1 MAAPLRIDFVSD
13 VTCPWCA
20 IGLQA
25 LGQAIARLGDD
36 RKVELHLQPFELNP
50 GIPTAGEPIA
60 DYAARKYGV
69 GAAELAARQA
79 FIRQRGAEAGLAL
92 AERTHVYNTF
102 DAHRLLV
109 WAGRQG
115 RALELKRA
123 LLQAYHE
130 RGENPALAD
139 VLLRAVAAAGRL
151 DERRGTRGPGQR
163 CLRRRSARQ
172 RAPVAAARHRLGA
185 GGGDRRAQP
194 ALRRPVGTGVRA
206 GLAAVLTAHGGPK
219 SGRRA
224 LARSGDRPGRP
235 ARG

>member
-69 GAAELAARQA
+69 GAGELPARQA

-130 RGENPALAD
+130 RGENPALDD
-139 VLLRAVAAAGRL
+139 VLLRAAAAGKL
-151 DERRGTRGPGQR
+151 DEHAAREVLASAAYADEVRGSVRLWQRRGIDSVPAVVIDG
-163 CLRRRSARQ
+163 RS
-172 RAPVAAARHRLGA
+172 LLSGA
-185 GGGDRRAQP
+185 QSVQVFEQ
-194 ALRRPVGTGVRA
+194 ALRQF
-206 GLAAVLTAHGGPK
+206 
-219 SGRRA
+219 
-224 LARSGDRPGRP
+224 
-235 ARG
+235 

>member
-1 MAAPLRIDFVSD
+1 MVAPLRIDFVSD

-115 RALELKRA
+115 RALELKRE
-123 LLQAYHE
+123 LLQAYHA
-130 RGENPALAD
+130 RGENPALPD
-139 VLLRAVAAAGRL
+139 VLLHAVAAAGRL
-151 DERRGTRGPGQR
+151 DDGGAREVLAGAAYADEVRGSVRLWQRRGVGSVPAVVID
-163 CLRRRSARQ
+163 RRS
-172 RAPVAAARHRLGA
+172 LLSGA
-185 GGGDRRAQP
+185 QSVQVFEQ
-194 ALRRPVGTGVRA
+194 ALRRF
-206 GLAAVLTAHGGPK
+206 
-219 SGRRA
+219 
-224 LARSGDRPGRP
+224 
-235 ARG
+235 

>member
-1 MAAPLRIDFVSD
+1 MVAPLRIDFVSD

-36 RKVELHLQPFELNP
+36 RKVELHLQPFGLNP

-115 RALELKRA
+115 RALELKRE
-123 LLQAYHE
+123 LLQAYHA
-130 RGENPALAD
+130 RGENPALPD
-139 VLLRAVAAAGRL
+139 VLLHAVAAAGRL
-151 DERRGTRGPGQR
+151 DDGGAREVLAGAAYADEVRGSVRLWQRRGVDSVPAVVID
-163 CLRRRSARQ
+163 RRS
-172 RAPVAAARHRLGA
+172 LLSGA
-185 GGGDRRAQP
+185 QSVQVFEQ
-194 ALRRPVGTGVRA
+194 ALRRF
-206 GLAAVLTAHGGPK
+206 
-219 SGRRA
+219 
-224 LARSGDRPGRP
+224 
-235 ARG
+235 

>member
-1 MAAPLRIDFVSD
+1 MVAPLRIDFVSD

-109 WAGRQG
+109 WAGREG
-115 RALELKRA
+115 RALELKRE
-123 LLQAYHE
+123 LLQAYHA
-130 RGENPALAD
+130 RGENPALPD
-139 VLLRAVAAAGRL
+139 VLLHAVAAAGRL
-151 DERRGTRGPGQR
+151 DDGGAREVLAGAAYADEVRGSVRLWQRRGVDSVPAVVID
-163 CLRRRSARQ
+163 RRS
-172 RAPVAAARHRLGA
+172 LLSGA
-185 GGGDRRAQP
+185 QSVQVFEQ
-194 ALRRPVGTGVRA
+194 ALRRF
-206 GLAAVLTAHGGPK
+206 
-219 SGRRA
+219 
-224 LARSGDRPGRP
+224 
-235 ARG
+235 

>member
-1 MAAPLRIDFVSD
+1 MVAPLRIDFVSD

-115 RALELKRA
+115 RALELKRE
-123 LLQAYHE
+123 LLQAYHA
-130 RGENPALAD
+130 RGENPALPD
-139 VLLRAVAAAGRL
+139 VLLHAVAAAGRL
-151 DERRGTRGPGQR
+151 DDGGAREVLAGAAYADEVRGSVRLWQRRGVDSVPAVVIG
-163 CLRRRSARQ
+163 RRS
-172 RAPVAAARHRLGA
+172 LLSGA
-185 GGGDRRAQP
+185 QSVQVFEQ
-194 ALRRPVGTGVRA
+194 ALRRF
-206 GLAAVLTAHGGPK
+206 
-219 SGRRA
+219 
-224 LARSGDRPGRP
+224 
-235 ARG
+235 

>member
-1 MAAPLRIDFVSD
+1 MVAPLRIDFVSD

-115 RALELKRA
+115 RALELKRE
-123 LLQAYHE
+123 LLQAYHA
-130 RGENPALAD
+130 RGENPALPD
-139 VLLRAVAAAGRL
+139 VLLHAVAAAGRL
-151 DERRGTRGPGQR
+151 DDGGAREVLAGAAYADEVRGSVRLWQRRGVDSVPAVVID
-163 CLRRRSARQ
+163 RRS
-172 RAPVAAARHRLGA
+172 LLSGA
-185 GGGDRRAQP
+185 QSVQVFEQ
-194 ALRRPVGTGVRA
+194 ALRRF
-206 GLAAVLTAHGGPK
+206 
-219 SGRRA
+219 
-224 LARSGDRPGRP
+224 
-235 ARG
+235 